1 MLILQHRSVNY
12 FHIKSIY
19 NYYYSIVIKEN
30 LSYKSFEQ
38 TNVILQ

>member
-12 FHIKSIY
+12 FQSIY